1 MNTELQQDLDLAKEL
16 VAKGDKLA
24 KLMKNREFKE
34 LVLEDYLKEEAL
46 RLTGI
51 LGQVADD
58 VRPKVIAELEAISKL
73 QNHFRMIELI
83 AEQAKARMEEIKA
96 AIEADEVEEAE
107 FTPAYEG

>member
-1 MNTELQQDLDLAKEL
+1 MKTELQQDLNLAKEL

-34 LVLEDYLKEEAL
+34 IILEDYLKEEAL

-51 LGQVADD
+51 LGQVTDE

-73 QNHFRMIELI
+73 QNHFRMIEAI
-83 AEQAKARMEEIKA
+83 AEQAKVRIAD
-96 AIEADEVEEAE
+96 IEAEIENIEEAE
-107 FTPAYEG
+107 FTQVYEG